1 MHAVV
6 VLHALSYPLACMF
19 LKFGLESFVLWLRFL
34 PSARDA
40 DTPLSTRTT
49 IQFTTVISADA
60 LSTDSIVE
68 TTKTK
73 IDEESYGYRASS
85 EPYHASSEA

>member
-1 MHAVV
+1 
-6 VLHALSYPLACMF
+6 MF

-34 PSARDA
+34 LLPSARDA
-40 DTPLSTRTT
+40 DTLLSIRTMT
-49 IQFTTVISADA
+49 QFTTVISADA

>member
-1 MHAVV
+1 MRVRV
-6 VLHALSYPLACMF
+6 FCFTLWLL
-19 LKFGLESFVLWLRFL
+19 FVLL
-34 PSARDA
+34 PGMVWENWNWALTRPHAR
-40 DTPLSTRTT
+40 PPM
-49 IQFTTVISADA
+49 QFTTVISADA